1 MLYATLSEE
10 VNDLGRCLSCE
21 RVIRVEKITNYQN
34 IIGGCSA
41 EASESKGSGDGIYTW
56 TKIFVHFQSVRK
68 IHSRLLILTNK
79 NSVKNQPILGL

>member
-41 EASESKGSGDGIYTW
+41 EASESKGSGDGIYT
-56 TKIFVHFQSVRK
+56 
-68 IHSRLLILTNK
+68 
-79 NSVKNQPILGL
+79 